1 MADVTNYIDR
11 LVAELCPDGVEY
23 KPLGSF
29 AQLVRGSGMPKTD
42 FSESGVGAIHYGQIY
57 TKFGTATAEV
67 IAHVPE
73 EKAKKLAVVNP
84 GDVIVA
90 NTSENIEDV
99 CKAVA
104 WVGDSDIVTGGH
116 ATVIKA
122 PEQNAK
128 FISYYMAT
136 GQFNKDKRRHAFGT
150 KVIDVAPKN
159 LAKIEFP
166 IPPLEIQEAI
176 VEILDK
182 FTNLEAELE
191 AELEARTL
199 QYEYYRD
206 SLFETL
212 KDPVNGLPV
221 IANLVKEL
229 CPGGVKYSTLK
240 SVSLKTTNIKWER
253 SEESEYRYIDLSS
266 VPTGGSSIGDT
277 EIINSENA
285 PSRARQIVHTDD
297 ILFGTTR
304 PLLDRV
310 VIVPEE
316 YNQQICSTG
325 YAVIR
330 PDMNVIIPS
339 YIYHLLRAQNFSAYV
354 EKNQSGAA
362 YPAISFKSVMEYMIP
377 LPPLEIQQR
386 IVDILDRFDALT
398 TSLSEGLPAELAAR
412 RSQYEY
418 YRDQLLS
425 FPRKGENQ

>member
-1 MADVTNYIDR
+1 MAEVTNYIDR

-23 KPLGSF
+23 RPLGEIADVTSGYVFPVKYQGNEKSAEDNIPFYKVSDMNLPGNEMFMTSSNNYVSAESAEEMRASLAQPESIIFPKIGAAIATNKKRILTEKSIVDNNVMAVTARSVINSKFLYYVLSGFDLMSWSMGAGAVPSIKKSVVVKHEVPVPPMEVQEAIVEILDKFTNLEAELEAELEARTLQYEYYRDSLFEAIDYPRVPLGSF

-67 IAHVPE
+67 IVHVPE

-90 NTSENIEDV
+90 NTSENLEDV

-166 IPPLEIQEAI
+166 LPSLEE
-176 VEILDK
+176 
-182 FTNLEAELE
+182 
-191 AELEARTL
+191 
-199 QYEYYRD
+199 
-206 SLFETL
+206 
-212 KDPVNGLPV
+212 
-221 IANLVKEL
+221 
-229 CPGGVKYSTLK
+229 
-240 SVSLKTTNIKWER
+240 
-253 SEESEYRYIDLSS
+253 
-266 VPTGGSSIGDT
+266 
-277 EIINSENA
+277 
-285 PSRARQIVHTDD
+285 
-297 ILFGTTR
+297 
-304 PLLDRV
+304 
-310 VIVPEE
+310 
-316 YNQQICSTG
+316 
-325 YAVIR
+325 
-330 PDMNVIIPS
+330 
-339 YIYHLLRAQNFSAYV
+339 
-354 EKNQSGAA
+354 
-362 YPAISFKSVMEYMIP
+362 
-377 LPPLEIQQR
+377 QQR

-398 TSLSEGLPAELAAR
+398 SSLSEGLPAELAAR

-418 YRDQLLS
+418 YRDQLLT

>member
-11 LVAELCPDGVEY
+11 LVAELCPEGVEFY
-23 KPLGSF
+23 PIEELFITRNGYTPSKSNSSYWENGTVPWFRMEDIRENGGILSESLQSVHESALKKGGMFPAGSIIVATSATIGEHALINVDFLCNQRFTVLILKDEFKNLLSPKFLYYYSFVLDRWCLANTTQSSFASVDMKRFKKFEFPVPPMEIQEAIVEILDKFTNLEAELEAELEARTLQYEYYRDSLFEALDCPRVPLGSF
-29 AQLVRGSGMPKTD
+29 ARLVRGSGMPKTD

-90 NTSENIEDV
+90 NTSENLEDV

-104 WVGDSDIVTGGH
+104 WVGESDIVTGGH

-166 IPPLEIQEAI
+166 
-176 VEILDK
+176 
-182 FTNLEAELE
+182 
-191 AELEARTL
+191 
-199 QYEYYRD
+199 
-206 SLFETL
+206 
-212 KDPVNGLPV
+212 
-221 IANLVKEL
+221 
-229 CPGGVKYSTLK
+229 
-240 SVSLKTTNIKWER
+240 
-253 SEESEYRYIDLSS
+253 
-266 VPTGGSSIGDT
+266 
-277 EIINSENA
+277 
-285 PSRARQIVHTDD
+285 
-297 ILFGTTR
+297 
-304 PLLDRV
+304 
-310 VIVPEE
+310 
-316 YNQQICSTG
+316 
-325 YAVIR
+325 
-330 PDMNVIIPS
+330 
-339 YIYHLLRAQNFSAYV
+339 
-354 EKNQSGAA
+354 
-362 YPAISFKSVMEYMIP
+362 
-377 LPPLEIQQR
+377 LPPLEEQQR

-418 YRDQLLS
+418 YRDQLLT

>member
-1 MADVTNYIDR
+1 MAEVTNYIDR

-23 KPLGSF
+23 RPLGELLGYEQPTKYLVSSKDYDDSYPTPVLTAGKTFILGYTNETEGIYPASEEEPVIIFDDFTTAFKWVGFPFKAKSSAMKMLTLKSGTNSLFKYVYYAMQCIVYNSSDHARQWISKYSNIEIPVPPLEIQEAIVEILDKFTNLEAELEAELEARTLQYEYYRDSLFEALDCPRVPLGSF

-90 NTSENIEDV
+90 NTSENLEDV

-136 GQFNKDKRRHAFGT
+136 GRFNKDKRRHAFGT

-166 IPPLEIQEAI
+166 
-176 VEILDK
+176 
-182 FTNLEAELE
+182 
-191 AELEARTL
+191 
-199 QYEYYRD
+199 
-206 SLFETL
+206 
-212 KDPVNGLPV
+212 
-221 IANLVKEL
+221 
-229 CPGGVKYSTLK
+229 
-240 SVSLKTTNIKWER
+240 
-253 SEESEYRYIDLSS
+253 
-266 VPTGGSSIGDT
+266 
-277 EIINSENA
+277 
-285 PSRARQIVHTDD
+285 
-297 ILFGTTR
+297 
-304 PLLDRV
+304 
-310 VIVPEE
+310 
-316 YNQQICSTG
+316 
-325 YAVIR
+325 
-330 PDMNVIIPS
+330 
-339 YIYHLLRAQNFSAYV
+339 
-354 EKNQSGAA
+354 
-362 YPAISFKSVMEYMIP
+362 
-377 LPPLEIQQR
+377 LPPLEEQQR

-398 TSLSEGLPAELAAR
+398 SSLSEGLPAELAAR

-418 YRDQLLS
+418 YRDQLLT

>member
-1 MADVTNYIDR
+1 MAEVTNYIDR
-11 LVAELCPDGVEY
+11 LVAELCPDGVDFYTIDELITLDFGTRITKSKDAGTIYPVYGGGGASFRTDNYNREDKYVVSRFAMSEKCVRYVSGKFWMLDSGFTYSVKDESLLSY
-23 KPLGSF
+23 KYISYWLLNAQQEIYACSSQSAQRNLKTAEFKRFEVPVPPLEIQEAIVEILDKFTNLEAELEAELEARTLQYQYYRDSLFEALDCPRVPLGSF

-90 NTSENIEDV
+90 NTSENLEDV

-166 IPPLEIQEAI
+166 VPSLEE
-176 VEILDK
+176 
-182 FTNLEAELE
+182 
-191 AELEARTL
+191 
-199 QYEYYRD
+199 
-206 SLFETL
+206 
-212 KDPVNGLPV
+212 
-221 IANLVKEL
+221 
-229 CPGGVKYSTLK
+229 
-240 SVSLKTTNIKWER
+240 
-253 SEESEYRYIDLSS
+253 
-266 VPTGGSSIGDT
+266 
-277 EIINSENA
+277 
-285 PSRARQIVHTDD
+285 
-297 ILFGTTR
+297 
-304 PLLDRV
+304 
-310 VIVPEE
+310 
-316 YNQQICSTG
+316 
-325 YAVIR
+325 
-330 PDMNVIIPS
+330 
-339 YIYHLLRAQNFSAYV
+339 
-354 EKNQSGAA
+354 
-362 YPAISFKSVMEYMIP
+362 
-377 LPPLEIQQR
+377 QQR

-398 TSLSEGLPAELAAR
+398 ASLSEGLPAELAAR

-418 YRDQLLS
+418 YRDQLLT

>member
-1 MADVTNYIDR
+1 MAEVTNYIDR

-23 KPLGSF
+23 RPLGELLAYEQPTKYLVSSKDYDDSYPTPVLTAGKTFILGYTNETEGIYPASEEEPVIIFDDFTTAFKWVEFPFKAKSSAMKMLTLKSGTNSLFKYVYYAMQCIVYNSSDHARQWISKYSNIEVPVPPMEIQEAIVEILDKFTNLEAELEAELEARTLQYEYYRDSLFEALDCPRVPLGSF
-29 AQLVRGSGMPKTD
+29 ARLVRGSGMPKTD

-90 NTSENIEDV
+90 NTSENLEDV

-104 WVGDSDIVTGGH
+104 WVGESDIVTGGH

-166 IPPLEIQEAI
+166 
-176 VEILDK
+176 
-182 FTNLEAELE
+182 
-191 AELEARTL
+191 
-199 QYEYYRD
+199 
-206 SLFETL
+206 
-212 KDPVNGLPV
+212 
-221 IANLVKEL
+221 
-229 CPGGVKYSTLK
+229 
-240 SVSLKTTNIKWER
+240 
-253 SEESEYRYIDLSS
+253 
-266 VPTGGSSIGDT
+266 
-277 EIINSENA
+277 
-285 PSRARQIVHTDD
+285 
-297 ILFGTTR
+297 
-304 PLLDRV
+304 
-310 VIVPEE
+310 
-316 YNQQICSTG
+316 
-325 YAVIR
+325 
-330 PDMNVIIPS
+330 
-339 YIYHLLRAQNFSAYV
+339 
-354 EKNQSGAA
+354 
-362 YPAISFKSVMEYMIP
+362 
-377 LPPLEIQQR
+377 LPPLEEQQR

-418 YRDQLLS
+418 YRDQLLT

>member
-1 MADVTNYIDR
+1 MAEVTNYIDR
-11 LVAELCPDGVEY
+11 LVAELCPEGVEY

-29 AQLVRGSGMPKTD
+29 ARLVRGSGMPKTD

-90 NTSENIEDV
+90 NTSENLEDV

-166 IPPLEIQEAI
+166 VPPLEIQEAI

-206 SLFETL
+206 SLFEALDCPRVPLGSLGTF
-212 KDPVNGLPV
+212 VRGNGLQKKDLQESGNPV
-221 IANLVKEL
+221 IHYGQVFTRYGLHEDKTLSYANDEVYDKLRKAEKGNLVIA
-229 CPGGVKYSTLK
+229 
-240 SVSLKTTNIKWER
+240 TT
-253 SEESEYRYIDLSS
+253 
-266 VPTGGSSIGDT
+266 
-277 EIINSENA
+277 SENDEDVCKA
-285 PSRARQIVHTDD
+285 LAWLGETPAGISGDA
-297 ILFGTTR
+297 
-304 PLLDRV
+304 
-310 VIVPEE
+310 
-316 YNQQICSTG
+316 
-325 YAVIR
+325 
-330 PDMNVIIPS
+330 
-339 YIYHLLRAQNFSAYV
+339 YIYRHEMNPKYVSYFFTTHDFQRQKLRHITGTKVRRVSG
-354 EKNQSGAA
+354 KNLET
-362 YPAISFKSVMEYMIP
+362 IEIP
-377 LPPLEIQQR
+377 LPSLEEQQR

-398 TSLSEGLPAELAAR
+398 SSLSEGLPAELAAR

-418 YRDQLLS
+418 YRDQLLT
-425 FPRKGENQ
+425 FPRKGEDQ

>member
-1 MADVTNYIDR
+1 MADVMNYIDR

-23 KPLGSF
+23 RPLGEIADIGTGKSDKKDAQESGQYPFYVRSKTILRSSKYLYDETAIVIPGEGGVGEIFHFVSGKYDLHQRAYRISFTVDEMNPKFGYYYISSFFKEYINRHAVEATVKSIRKPMLVKFEVPVPPLEIQEAIVEILDKFTNLEAELEAELEAHTLQYEYYRDSLFEALDCPRVPLGSF

-67 IAHVPE
+67 ITHVPE

-90 NTSENIEDV
+90 NTSENLEDV

-104 WVGDSDIVTGGH
+104 WVGESDIVTGGH

-166 IPPLEIQEAI
+166 
-176 VEILDK
+176 
-182 FTNLEAELE
+182 
-191 AELEARTL
+191 
-199 QYEYYRD
+199 
-206 SLFETL
+206 
-212 KDPVNGLPV
+212 
-221 IANLVKEL
+221 
-229 CPGGVKYSTLK
+229 
-240 SVSLKTTNIKWER
+240 
-253 SEESEYRYIDLSS
+253 
-266 VPTGGSSIGDT
+266 
-277 EIINSENA
+277 
-285 PSRARQIVHTDD
+285 
-297 ILFGTTR
+297 
-304 PLLDRV
+304 
-310 VIVPEE
+310 
-316 YNQQICSTG
+316 
-325 YAVIR
+325 
-330 PDMNVIIPS
+330 
-339 YIYHLLRAQNFSAYV
+339 
-354 EKNQSGAA
+354 
-362 YPAISFKSVMEYMIP
+362 
-377 LPPLEIQQR
+377 LPPLEEQQR

-398 TSLSEGLPAELAAR
+398 SSLSEGLPAELAAR

-418 YRDQLLS
+418 YRDQLLT
-425 FPRKGENQ
+425 FPRKGDNQ